1 MGFLV
6 KTGSLI
12 LGASGVATAAPAND
26 TNENILATINI
37 PQLPANA
44 LIVYRVAI
52 SQTNNANVKSM
63 RLRLGGIAGTDLWGA
78 LSVASQARY
87 CFDGV
92 IQNRGATNS
101 QVAHFMYGATAFA
114 SAAAATASIDTSAPT
129 TLVITA
135 QKATGTDTVTLESY
149 YAALWLP

>member
-1 MGFLV
+1 MGFIV

-12 LGASGVATAAPAND
+12 LGASGATSTAPAD
-26 TNENILATINI
+26 TAENILATITI

-44 LIVYRVAI
+44 LITYRVAI

-87 CFDGV
+87 QFDGV
-92 IQNRGATNS
+92 IQNRNATNS
-101 QVAHFMYGATAFA
+101 QVAHFMFGATSLAN
-114 SAAAATASIDTSAPT
+114 AAVATAAIDTSAPT

-135 QKATGTDTVTLESY
+135 QKATAGDTVTLESY
-149 YAALWLP
+149 YVALWLP